1 MNEGIQASPAEWEA
15 LRVVWSLERASSKQ
29 ISDILLESQG
39 WKNATT
45 KTLLGRLVKKGY
57 LQTEKDG
64 NRFIYSATVSEQA
77 GNNKRADDVFSS
89 ICSKAVGT
97 TLVEIIKSH
106 ELSFADR
113 DLILK
118 ALENK
123 EFVKTVACDC
133 VGQDCATCSQR

>member
-1 MNEGIQASPAEWEA
+1 MDEIIQASPAEWEA
-15 LRVVWSLERASSKQ
+15 LRVVWSLKQASSKE

-77 GNNKRADDVFSS
+77 GANKRADDLFSS

-97 TLVEIIKSH
+97 TLVEIIKSKD
-106 ELSFADR
+106 LSFADR
-113 DLILK
+113 DLILQ
-118 ALENK
+118 ALEVK
-123 EFVKTVACDC
+123 DFVETVSCDC
-133 VGQDCATCSQR
+133 VAHDCETCSHN